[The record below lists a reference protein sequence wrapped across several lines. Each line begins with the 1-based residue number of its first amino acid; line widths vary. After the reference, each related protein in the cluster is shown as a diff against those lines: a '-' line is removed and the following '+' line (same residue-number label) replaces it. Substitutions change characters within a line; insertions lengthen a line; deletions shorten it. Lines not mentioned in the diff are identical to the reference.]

1 MAQNGNVNTKK
12 GVISNPIK
20 YSEIKN
26 GVKFAFDLKVG
37 DFVPLKIWK
46 YHGINLIE
54 LGIIDLNLIAFKNRK
69 KYFDIENKIQSEPWS
84 DGIQNIQLYRQER

>member
-26 GVKFAFDLKVG
+26 GVKFAIDLKVG

-54 LGIIDLNLIAFKNRK
+54 LGIIDLNLIAFRDRK
-69 KYFDIENKIQSEPWS
+69 KYFDI
-84 DGIQNIQLYRQER
+84 

>member
-1 MAQNGNVNTKK
+1 MAKNANANPKK
-12 GVISNPIK
+12 GIISNPIK
-20 YSEIKN
+20 YGEIKD
-26 GVKFAFDLKVG
+26 GVKFAIDSKFG

-54 LGIIDLNLIAFKNRK
+54 LGIIDLNLITFRNRK
-69 KYFDIENKIQSEPWS
+69 KYFDMENKIQSEPWS